1 MRTILMVL
9 AVSLI
14 SGCSPLRES
23 THQETTVTVRDTVFT
38 VVPNVVRDTVSLS
51 YVTVTEDSSLLIGQS
66 KQTRLLIDLQRR
78 IATLEVQP
86 PETSIVYRD
95 TTIYQ
100 TKTETRIEDVPF
112 ISKLGWGAL
121 GALLLLVIFLGIKL
135 GKLF

>member
-1 MRTILMVL
+1 MKTLL
-9 AVSLI
+9 AVFLGFFLI
-14 SGCSPLRES
+14 SCSPVRES
-23 THQETTVTVRDTVFT
+23 IRQETTITVRDTVIQ
-38 VVPNVVRDTVSLS
+38 VVPSVVKDTVSLS
-51 YVTVTEDSSLLIGQS
+51 YIMVNEDSSLLTGQTE
-66 KQTRLLIDLQRR
+66 QTKILIDLKRR

-121 GALLLLVIFLGIKL
+121 GALFLLAIFAGARL
-135 GKLF
+135 GKII